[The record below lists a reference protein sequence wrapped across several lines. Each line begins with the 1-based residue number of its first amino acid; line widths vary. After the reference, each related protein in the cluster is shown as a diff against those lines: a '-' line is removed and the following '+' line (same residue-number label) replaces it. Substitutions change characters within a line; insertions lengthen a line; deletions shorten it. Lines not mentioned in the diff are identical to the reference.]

1 MSNVEYSAVEVFF
14 WQGQRNWRRPLARFL
29 PHGVASGGR
38 NPAAGVEPRAA
49 CAARGGRVL
58 GCRARRAGSVRAAR
72 FAVARAR
79 ARSARLGAPP
89 PDDVARGRV
98 RVWRGMG
105 GSEGVLVILRRVH
118 FRPRCTQRHRRRNV
132 VVVVVVVVVVAGRR
146 GWRAHGPAS
155 TLRFFDVG
163 CRGVPR
169 GEQARGRHLR
179 HHRAAHGRPLVR
191 RPRLTHV
198 RGGVRR
204 VRRAGGRHP
213 ERVRSRQARAQRALR
228 RARGFPRAQ
237 TPHGR
242 RAPDNRGRDA
252 RKRAVRMGRAT
263 GALLLEVRRGRGER
277 GVRGRGA
284 GDARRSE
291 PSIQSRE
298 SAGR

>member
-1 MSNVEYSAVEVFF
+1 M
-14 WQGQRNWRRPLARFL
+14 
-29 PHGVASGGR
+29 
-38 NPAAGVEPRAA
+38 
-49 CAARGGRVL
+49 
-58 GCRARRAGSVRAAR
+58 
-72 FAVARAR
+72 ARAR

-105 GSEGVLVILRRVH
+105 GSEGVFVILRRVH
-118 FRPRCTQRHRRRNV
+118 FRPRCTQRHRRRNI
-132 VVVVVVVVVVAGRR
+132 VVVVVVVVAGRR

-155 TLRFFDVG
+155 KLRFFHVG
-163 CRGVPR
+163 SRGVPR
-169 GEQARGRHLR
+169 GEQARGWHLR

-213 ERVRSRQARAQRALR
+213 ERVRSRQARAQRALWLP
-228 RARGFPRAQ
+228 RGFPRAQ

-242 RAPDNRGRDA
+242 RALDNRGRDA
-252 RKRAVRMGRAT
+252 GKRAVPIGAT
-263 GALLLEVRRGRGER
+263 GALLLEVHRGRRER
-277 GVRGRGA
+277 GVRGWGA

-291 PSIQSRE
+291 RPIQPSE
-298 SAGR
+298 GAGS